1 MLATCRQARADVA
14 YELYLGDDT
23 TAQQTLKTNYLTASA
38 DAVYGWQNQA
48 CTSTLQYICEMPPS
62 VFPCYPPPNPPAPP
76 PLPPSPPSPPIAA
89 ICECLHAAARIMA
102 IMTA

>member
-23 TAQQTLKTNYLTASA
+23 SAQQTLKTNYLTASA

-48 CTSTLQYICEMPPS
+48 CTSTLQYICEMPP
-62 VFPCYPPPNPPAPP
+62 APP